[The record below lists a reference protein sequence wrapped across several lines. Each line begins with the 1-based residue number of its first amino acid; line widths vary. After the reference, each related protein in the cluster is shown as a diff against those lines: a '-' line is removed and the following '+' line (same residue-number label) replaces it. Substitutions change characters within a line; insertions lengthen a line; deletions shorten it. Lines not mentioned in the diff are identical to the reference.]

1 MRAPSSPLCAC
12 RSHARSRIAP
22 GSRWSRAGRG
32 RRRHFR
38 GIHRCAGANGGRG
51 LAAALVLN
59 QSSAVLN
66 QSSEWRSL
74 TGCHGQHR
82 STFSQL
88 RVHVRRDGRGGGGE
102 SACTP
107 DSVRDLAVRWR
118 PSISAGGYPPAPAAY
133 PGSDGRDHPPPA
145 RPCSGWGLPSHPGR
159 PGCWCALTA
168 PFHPYLCGGQ
178 TSAGRPSRHRRSALC
193 CTFLR
198 VTPTGRY
205 PASCPVES
213 GRSSDG
219 SPLRR
224 AGPYAAARPTRH
236 RSPFNHSDGW
246 VHTAAASVSFDV
258 IAYEAQGTHEGD
270 VRSQ

>member
-1 MRAPSSPLCAC
+1 MSANTSV
-12 RSHARSRIAP
+12 
-22 GSRWSRAGRG
+22 RG
-32 RRRHFR
+32 
-38 GIHRCAGANGGRG
+38 
-51 LAAALVLN
+51 AALVTLGRLA
-59 QSSAVLN
+59 AV
-66 QSSEWRSL
+66 
-74 TGCHGQHR
+74 
-82 STFSQL
+82 
-88 RVHVRRDGRGGGGE
+88 GRTVFWPVDDGGGGE

-168 PFHPYLCGGQ
+168 PFHPYLCGGH
-178 TSAGRPSRHRRSALC
+178 TSAGRPVRHRRSALC

-205 PASCPVES
+205 PASCPAES

-224 AGPYAAARPTRH
+224 AGPYAAAWPTRH
-236 RSPFNHSDGW
+236 HSPFNHGQSRGDK
-246 VHTAAASVSFDV
+246 
-258 IAYEAQGTHEGD
+258 GD
-270 VRSQ
+270 VRWR